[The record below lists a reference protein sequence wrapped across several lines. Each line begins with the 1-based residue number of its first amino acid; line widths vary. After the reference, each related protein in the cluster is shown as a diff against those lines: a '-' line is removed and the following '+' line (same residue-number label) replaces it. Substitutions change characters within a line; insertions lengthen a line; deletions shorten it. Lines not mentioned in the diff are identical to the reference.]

1 MIIIF
6 LFSNLKGISKTND
19 RLEQVSQELEGAVK
33 GRPAT
38 TTRRPLPT
46 FSTTTRNPLEPPSD
60 VRKKFNVL
68 LRTSSGFNDKEG
80 IAVSS
85 GRTAVN

>member
-1 MIIIF
+1 VSQ
-6 LFSNLKGISKTND
+6 SNDDDESGD
-19 RLEQVSQELEGAVK
+19 QLEQVKQETEGEVK
-33 GRPAT
+33 GR
-38 TTRRPLPT
+38 TTRRPLPAFT
-46 FSTTTRNPLEPPSD
+46 PSTRSPLEPPTD

-68 LRTSSGFNDKEG
+68 LRTASGFNDKEG

>member
-1 MIIIF
+1 MADD
-6 LFSNLKGISKTND
+6 LDDPELQ
-19 RLEQVSQELEGAVK
+19 QVKQEYEGEVK

-38 TTRRPLPT
+38 RRPLPA
-46 FSTTTRNPLEPPSD
+46 FQPSTRNPLEPPSD

-68 LRTSSGFNDKEG
+68 LRTASGFNDKEG